1 MSAAQEIEKL
11 YADYLERFREQDSK
25 RGPGQGILGM
35 GVGPGDLPCHGQ
47 LLEELKALLSD
58 IAGRGASSGEV
69 RGALEVIFRDPAPLQ
84 AGANAAYWTLLA
96 AQGLSLELIGL
107 LSPEDAAALYARY
120 NSDYPRFGRLPAQ
133 KKVLAALG
141 ERAE

>member
-1 MSAAQEIEKL
+1 MTAAQEIEKL
-11 YADYLERFREQDSK
+11 YADYLERFRAQDSE

-58 IAGRGASSGEV
+58 IAGRGLPSGEV
-69 RGALEVIFRDPAPLQ
+69 REALEVIFRDPARLK

-107 LSPEDAAALYARY
+107 LGRDDAAALYARY
-120 NSDYPRFGRLPAQ
+120 NRDYPRFGRLPAQ
-133 KKVLAALG
+133 KKVIAALG